1 MIAAVLAML
10 ASRQV
15 AAVTLAVRHGLATG
29 RPVAGSSRWCADP
42 PSVSHRRT
50 VVLEV
55 ARPPVRSVIHCP
67 GAVASERWSSVT
79 RIRQPSSGG
88 CPAIEMSPPSETST
102 PHSALALAA
111 AAAWSAA
118 SALAVALVLL
128 TVSVVLGI
136 LDSLRFSAGRWPRFA
151 IDSLHRDTSLLVIAL
166 LVVHVVTSVLD
177 GFAPIKLTDAII
189 PFAGARFAQQTT
201 IRLEAGAGL
210 FWWEILAPGREASG
224 ETFRYENVDL
234 KLDLSVTGKLVAA
247 ERLRLEPAKREMSSV
262 ARMGAYS
269 TWATFYICREGIDGS
284 VWNALES
291 ELRALVE
298 SFGDTE
304 TLWGVSTLAAHGL
317 AIRCLMRNARVLVPR
332 LHEIWSAAKN
342 RLYGRPAVPPRK
354 VN

>member
-102 PHSALALAA
+102 PHSALALPA

-118 SALAVALVLL
+118 SALAVAPRSSTTPRAVQ
-128 TVSVVLGI
+128 TVPAARSTCTVCQPG
-136 LDSLRFSAGRWPRFA
+136 
-151 IDSLHRDTSLLVIAL
+151 
-166 LVVHVVTSVLD
+166 
-177 GFAPIKLTDAII
+177 TDAIL
-189 PFAGARFAQQTT
+189 T
-201 IRLEAGAGL
+201 
-210 FWWEILAPGREASG
+210 
-224 ETFRYENVDL
+224 
-234 KLDLSVTGKLVAA
+234 VAA
-247 ERLRLEPAKREMSSV
+247 
-262 ARMGAYS
+262 
-269 TWATFYICREGIDGS
+269 
-284 VWNALES
+284 
-291 ELRALVE
+291 
-298 SFGDTE
+298 
-304 TLWGVSTLAAHGL
+304 
-317 AIRCLMRNARVLVPR
+317 
-332 LHEIWSAAKN
+332 
-342 RLYGRPAVPPRK
+342 PPCPIASKSRS
-354 VN
+354 